1 MPARFGHA
9 VQAVGVSTVLLYGG
23 MGCKT
28 YDTVSVNNKNESRCI
43 ELVVLDDVWEFDVV
57 KAFAGQNPFSKL
69 DTSPRFP
76 GMIGM
81 SASTLPDSDSR
92 ILMFGGT
99 SDFHARGLIYQESP
113 RPTNDF
119 FEVRNIEFRSRKA
132 SRADLQSIRQLS
144 FNVGLQNSTHV
155 LLFGGFIGNS
165 LSSAV
170 YIYEMAAQQPSL
182 GFSRVNAWSPQAPEA
197 RSYAGLVKKDNM
209 LYMFGGFSNG
219 RGISDLWQL
228 DIVSSVW
235 TLLSKQAR
243 NNDKY
248 LQTAFNAFS
257 TFSTNPDEVVIV
269 VSGGLQGGYKAGV
282 SFGPKKNPPGTNFSV
297 SSDNYFNVN
306 GADWWGSVVTKSPKE
321 CCRFSAAESST
332 LKEACQFW
340 LERKQKVDDFAEIGP
355 DSGCEP
361 EARAMHT
368 VTFGKFANGRESLLV
383 YGGVEQ
389 TGNALADFWHVDL
402 VSRAGIGPA
411 SMSSYFD
418 EVPPEVYPVIFV
430 TLSDVAYISA
440 AKQKDAVA
448 DMKLILLAYA
458 DKLDSSL
465 KALTGSGHYDHESHA
480 SKLAELDLLKV
491 YYVHEKAKWA
501 IQGRKFWWQYV
512 CSHLNGDSHFPRCPF
527 PGCPIVES
535 PFPSCPHVP
544 CPDDGFC
551 SCRMW
556 NESISSISRSSISRF
571 KTRVFENAQIES
583 CEFDV
588 NVFDVAFAQ
597 TKYNDSASC
606 DRNLV
611 GYKCMRG
618 ICMNHNTG
626 SVFLRCFIYY

>member
-1 MPARFGHA
+1 
-9 VQAVGVSTVLLYGG
+9 
-23 MGCKT
+23 
-28 YDTVSVNNKNESRCI
+28 
-43 ELVVLDDVWEFDVV
+43 VWEFDVI

-69 DTSPRFP
+69 ETSPRFP
-76 GMIGM
+76 GMLGM

-113 RPTNDF
+113 RLTNNF
-119 FEVRNIEFRSRKA
+119 FEVRSIEFRSRKA
-132 SRADLQSIRQLS
+132 SRADLQNMRQLS

-182 GFSRVNAWSPQAPEA
+182 GFNRVNAWSPQVPEA
-197 RSYAGLVKKDNM
+197 RSYAGVVKKDNM

-219 RGISDLWQL
+219 RGKSDLWQL

-235 TLLSKQAR
+235 TLVSNQAR
-243 NNDKY
+243 NSDIY
-248 LQTAFNAFS
+248 LQTAFNAFGTFTS
-257 TFSTNPDEVVIV
+257 TANPDEVIIV

-282 SFGPKKNPPGTNFSV
+282 SFGPKKKPPGTNFSV
-297 SSDNYFNVN
+297 SSAIYFNIN
-306 GADWWGSVVTKSPKE
+306 GAPWWGSVMTRSPKE
-321 CCRFSAAESST
+321 CCRFSAAQSST
-332 LKEACQFW
+332 LKQACQFW
-340 LERKQKVDDFAEIGP
+340 LDRKKSVDDFAEIGP
-355 DSGCEP
+355 DRGCEP

-368 VTFGKFANGRESLLV
+368 ITWGKFANGRESLLV

-402 VSRAGIGPA
+402 VSRAG
-411 SMSSYFD
+411 MSYNDDEVSYFD
-418 EVPPEVYPVIFV
+418 EVPMPEAYPVIFV

-458 DKLDSSL
+458 EKLDSYLNNS
-465 KALTGSGHYDHESHA
+465 GSGYYDSDAA
-480 SKLAELDLLKV
+480 STLAELDLLKV
-491 YYVHEKAKWA
+491 YYVQEKAKWA
-501 IQGRKFWWQYV
+501 IQGRKFWWQHV
-512 CSHLNGDSHFPRCPF
+512 CNNLNLDSHF
-527 PGCPIVES
+527 
-535 PFPSCPHVP
+535 
-544 CPDDGFC
+544 
-551 SCRMW
+551 MW
-556 NESISSISRSSISRF
+556 NESISSISSF
-571 KTRVFENAQIES
+571 KTKVFVNAQIES
-583 CEFDV
+583 CEVDA
-588 NVFDVAFAQ
+588 NAFDVAFEQ

-618 ICMNHNTG
+618 ICMNQNTG
-626 SVFLRCFIYY
+626 SVFLCCFLYY